1 MIISLSYYITKEEE
15 KEEKYIFN
23 EEMSALNFVNKSLK
37 KHL

>member
-1 MIISLSYYITKEEE
+1 MIIYLSYYITKE
-15 KEEKYIFN
+15 EEKYIFN